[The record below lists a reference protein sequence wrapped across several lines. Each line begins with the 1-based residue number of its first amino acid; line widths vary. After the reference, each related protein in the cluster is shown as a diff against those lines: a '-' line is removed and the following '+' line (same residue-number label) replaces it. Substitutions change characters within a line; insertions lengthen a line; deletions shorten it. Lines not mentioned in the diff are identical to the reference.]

1 MRPHEPNDVSDQK
14 SPTRSSYG
22 SLFYFQQ
29 EGQRSYLRFTWL
41 GAILVILIIV
51 IPVSAL
57 LILFYINSRSAPP
70 QVNTNITT
78 QPTPSFSANTPLIQ
92 EAPARAPVK
101 AVKPSAIPPK
111 PTLVMPDD
119 NLNKP
124 STPKQTPQ
132 PLPSESPP

>member
-1 MRPHEPNDVSDQK
+1 MRPPEQSNVTDQK

-22 SLFYFQQ
+22 SLFYFQH
-29 EGQRSYLRFTWL
+29 EGQRSHLRFTPL
-41 GAILVILIIV
+41 GALVLVLIII
-51 IPVSAL
+51 IPVIAL

-78 QPTPSFSANTPLIQ
+78 QQTPSFSANTPLIQ
-92 EAPARAPVK
+92 KAPAPTPLK
-101 AVKPSAIPPK
+101 AVKPSAMPPK
-111 PTLVMPDD
+111 PTIVMPDD

-132 PLPSESPP
+132 PMPSESPP